1 MPPTFRTPSKSP
13 LFPPLRPLRSSPSAL
28 ETTAIPTFTPRT
40 TFPVSAN
47 LKRAYFLGHHRTTLR
62 KLSALRSS
70 TDFYIDVRDYRV
82 PFTSANPLLER
93 ALTGLPR
100 VIVYT
105 KRDLAVPES
114 LRRDGRDGTRQRR
127 DDRRQVRHDRG
138 GEINFTNHDPK
149 RTEHLLRAAH
159 RDRYGGET
167 QTVFI
172 SATEPSRRTAEELH
186 EVIHEMTLRSTPHRD
201 LSVRPA
207 TGLLVGMPNVGKS
220 TLLNALRST
229 AQSPNTVSSPQ
240 DHGTAKGKTKRL
252 SKVAKTGDT
261 PGITRSFSE
270 RTHITAFSPTAD
282 NEIDDGETVGN
293 ARIYA
298 RDTPGVF
305 LPYISSP
312 HSMLKLSLVACI
324 SSAVIPPITS
334 VDYLLFYLN
343 LLSPTLYTT
352 PSFPSPSDPGK
363 PVRALCATP
372 TNDVHYFLQQAALR
386 LGKLKRGG
394 VPDEEGAAEWVLH
407 RYRQGLLGRFI
418 LDDVAD
424 DKAREEYMGVEE
436 RAGQWWTE
444 SEQGR
449 LPAKM

>member
-1 MPPTFRTPSKSP
+1 MPATLRAAKS
-13 LFPPLRPLRSSPSAL
+13 LSLDLASRSSIEA
-28 ETTAIPTFTPRT
+28 TAIPTFVPRT

-47 LKRAYFLGHHRTTLR
+47 LKRAYFLGHHRSTLR

-105 KRDLAVPES
+105 KRDLGLPHPQHQKT
-114 LRRDGRDGTRQRR
+114 RDGTRQMQR
-127 DDRRQVRHDRG
+127 DRRG
-138 GEINFTNHDPK
+138 GAEKHTNHDPK
-149 RTEHLLRAAH
+149 ITEKLLQAVH
-159 RDRYGGET
+159 WNRYGGDT
-167 QTVFI
+167 RTVFI
-172 SATEPSRRTAEELH
+172 SATDPSRRAAEELH
-186 EVIHEMTLRSTPHRD
+186 EAIHDITLRSAPHRD

-220 TLLNALRST
+220 TLLNTLRST
-229 AQSPNTVSSPQ
+229 ASKSPPSHDDDQ
-240 DHGTAKGKTKRL
+240 KKTKPL
-252 SKVAKTGDT
+252 GKVAKTGDT

-270 RTHITAFSPTAD
+270 RTHITAYAPTA
-282 NEIDDGETVGN
+282 EGSETGENVGG

-324 SSAVIPPITS
+324 SSAVVPPITA
-334 VDYLLFYLN
+334 VDYLLFRLN
-343 LLSPTLYTT
+343 LLSSTLYTS
-352 PSFPSPSDPGK
+352 PSFHQSSNPTK
-363 PVRALCATP
+363 PAKALCGAP
-372 TNDVHYFLQQAALR
+372 TNDVHHFLEQAALR

-394 VPDEEGAAEWVLH
+394 APDEEGAAEWVLN

-424 DKAREEYMGVEE
+424 DEARKEYMGVEE

-444 SEQGR
+444 SEEGR
-449 LPAKM
+449 LRAKM